1 MGEPPVDPALLSCTA
16 RMELGRW
23 RAVQMVVFYNTH
35 WILASN
41 SR

>member
-1 MGEPPVDPALLSCTA
+1 
-16 RMELGRW
+16 MELGRW
-23 RAVQMVVFYNTH
+23 RGVQMVVFYNTH